1 MQVSRIIKEKT
12 LINSKVFNELSPLM
26 KEAINDVFKLLEN
39 ETDSIIDRFENA
51 ITQVAEFH
59 NIGIEKFYEY
69 FDNEVIE
76 QLGEK

>member
-39 ETDSIIDRFENA
+39 ETGSIIDRFENA
-51 ITQVAEFH
+51 ITQVAKFH